1 MYGLPQGN
9 MKKIGIALLIF
20 NMPVL
25 AGCAG
30 GNAIDQAV
38 PQAAFADANAPVPA
52 DRPAT
57 DAAASPGTD
66 DSAAA
71 DTDPVFSGS
80 ARVAETGTFPNI
92 NEEPHGATAQLT
104 DAQRDALVAEMQ
116 VLGETHA
123 RGGISTAEYQRRLEQ
138 LRLLAATHSDDAI
151 KKIEE

>member
-20 NMPVL
+20 NLPVL

-30 GNAIDQAV
+30 GNAIDRAV
-38 PQAAFADANAPVPA
+38 PQAAFADANAPVPPERPIA
-52 DRPAT
+52 D
-57 DAAASPGTD
+57 DAAISDA
-66 DSAAA
+66 
-71 DTDPVFSGS
+71 DPVFSGS

-104 DAQRDALVAEMQ
+104 DVQRDALVAEMQ
-116 VLGETHA
+116 ALAETHA
-123 RGGISTAEYQRRLEQ
+123 RGGITAAEYQRRLEQ
-138 LRLLAATHSDDAI
+138 LRRLAATHSEDAI